1 MENMKRELSLVNIVT
16 IIRKKILIALV
27 IAIMATCLV
36 GVASYQFMAPKYD
49 ASVQLLINPKLTD
62 EETRNYRSSDSNTQL
77 VNTYNVILQSKVILD
92 DVIERL
98 DLSTSVSGLRQVIS
112 VQNEKESKV
121 ISIHV
126 EQEDPKMARAI
137 AETLALSMEKEVPKL
152 MNIDN
157 VNILSDAELSGNL
170 TMSQIRIYMIL
181 AFVMVLTLSLAS
193 LVIRES
199 LKSTFKT
206 IKDFEDVTKLP
217 VIVTIPE
224 I

>member
-1 MENMKRELSLVNIVT
+1 MKREISLVSIFN
-16 IIRKKILIALV
+16 IIRKKILIALI

-36 GVASYQFMAPKYD
+36 GVASFLFMAPKYD
-49 ASVQLLINPKLTD
+49 ASVQLLINPK
-62 EETRNYRSSDSNTQL
+62 ETGDRTSNYQSTDSNAQL
-77 VNTYNVILQSKVILD
+77 VKTYNVILQSKVILD
-92 DVIERL
+92 DVIKRL
-98 DLSTSVSGLRQVIS
+98 DLSTSVPELRKIIG

-126 EQEDPKMARAI
+126 ELEDPKMAKKI
-137 AETLALSMEKEVPKL
+137 AETLAFSMEKEVPKL

-170 TMSQIRIYMIL
+170 TTSQIRIYMIL
-181 AFVMVLTLSLAS
+181 AFVMVLALSLA
-193 LVIRES
+193 VFVTQES

-206 IKDFEDVTKLP
+206 VKDFEDVTNLP

>member
-1 MENMKRELSLVNIVT
+1 
-16 IIRKKILIALV
+16 
-27 IAIMATCLV
+27 
-36 GVASYQFMAPKYD
+36 MAPKYD

>member
-1 MENMKRELSLVNIVT
+1 MKREISLVSIFN
-16 IIRKKILIALV
+16 IIRKKILIALI

-36 GVASYQFMAPKYD
+36 GVASFLFMAPKYD
-49 ASVQLLINPKLTD
+49 ASVQLLINPK
-62 EETRNYRSSDSNTQL
+62 ETGDRTSNYQSADSNAQL
-77 VNTYNVILQSKVILD
+77 VKTYNVILQSKVILD
-92 DVIERL
+92 DVIKRL
-98 DLSTSVSGLRQVIS
+98 DLSTSVPELRKIIG

-126 EQEDPKMARAI
+126 ELEDPKMAKKI
-137 AETLALSMEKEVPKL
+137 AETLAFSMEKEVPKL

-170 TMSQIRIYMIL
+170 TTSQIRIYMIL
-181 AFVMVLTLSLAS
+181 AFVMVLALSLA
-193 LVIRES
+193 VFVTQES

-206 IKDFEDVTKLP
+206 VKDFEDVTNLP

>member
-1 MENMKRELSLVNIVT
+1 MKREISLVSIFN
-16 IIRKKILIALV
+16 IIRKKIWIALI

-36 GVASYQFMAPKYD
+36 GVASFLFMAPKYD
-49 ASVQLLINPKLTD
+49 ASVQLLINPK
-62 EETRNYRSSDSNTQL
+62 ETGDRTSNYQSTDSNAQL
-77 VNTYNVILQSKVILD
+77 VKTYNVILQSKVILD
-92 DVIERL
+92 DVIKRL
-98 DLSTSVSGLRQVIS
+98 DLSTSVPELRKIIG

-126 EQEDPKMARAI
+126 ELEDPKMAKKI
-137 AETLALSMEKEVPKL
+137 AETLAFSMEKEVPKL

-170 TMSQIRIYMIL
+170 TTSQIRIYMIL
-181 AFVMVLTLSLAS
+181 AFVMVLALSLA
-193 LVIRES
+193 VFVTQES

-206 IKDFEDVTKLP
+206 VKDFEDVTNLP

>member
-1 MENMKRELSLVNIVT
+1 MKRELSLISIVA
-16 IIRKKILIALV
+16 IMRKKIMISLI
-27 IAIMATCLV
+27 IAILATCLV

-49 ASVQLLINPKLTD
+49 ASIQLLINPKVTN
-62 EETRNYRSSDSNTQL
+62 EQAGTYRSTDSNTQL
-77 VNTYNVILQSKVILD
+77 VNTYNVILRSKVILA

-98 DLSTSVSGLRQVIS
+98 DLPTSVSGLREVIS

-126 EQEDPKMARAI
+126 EQENPEMAKKI

-170 TMSQIRIYMIL
+170 TTSQIRIYMIL
-181 AFVMVLTLSLAS
+181 AFVMALFVSLACF
-193 LVIRES
+193 VIRES
-199 LKSTFKT
+199 LKNTFKAV
-206 IKDFEDVTKLP
+206 KDFEDITSLP

>member
-1 MENMKRELSLVNIVT
+1 MKRELSLVNIVT

>member
-1 MENMKRELSLVNIVT
+1 MKREISLVSIFN
-16 IIRKKILIALV
+16 IIRKKILIALI

-36 GVASYQFMAPKYD
+36 GVASFLFMAPKYD
-49 ASVQLLINPKLTD
+49 ASVQLLINPK
-62 EETRNYRSSDSNTQL
+62 ETGDRTSNYQSTDSNAQL
-77 VNTYNVILQSKVILD
+77 VKTYNVILQSKVILD
-92 DVIERL
+92 DVIKRL
-98 DLSTSVSGLRQVIS
+98 DLSTSVPELRKIIG

-126 EQEDPKMARAI
+126 ELEDPKMAKKI
-137 AETLALSMEKEVPKL
+137 AETLAFSMEKEVPKL

-170 TMSQIRIYMIL
+170 TTSQIRIYMIL
-181 AFVMVLTLSLAS
+181 AFVMVLALSLAVF
-193 LVIRES
+193 VIQES

-206 IKDFEDVTKLP
+206 VKDFEDVTNLP

>member
-1 MENMKRELSLVNIVT
+1 MKREVSLVNIVN
-16 IIRKKILIALV
+16 IIRKKAIIALV
-27 IAIMATCLV
+27 VAIMVTCLV

-49 ASVQLLINPKLTD
+49 ASVQLLINPK
-62 EETRNYRSSDSNTQL
+62 ETEGQTGNYRSSDSNTQL
-77 VNTYNVILQSKVILD
+77 VNTYNVILRSKVILA

-98 DLSTSVSGLRQVIS
+98 DLQTSVGGLREMIS

-126 EQEDPKMARAI
+126 EQEDPEMARAI

-170 TMSQIRIYMIL
+170 TTSQIRIYMIL
-181 AFVMVLTLSLAS
+181 AFVMALTLSLAGF
-193 LVIRES
+193 VIRES
-199 LKSTFKT
+199 LKNTFKT
-206 IKDFEDVTKLP
+206 VKDFEDVTSLP
-217 VIVTIPE
+217 IIVTIPE

>member
-1 MENMKRELSLVNIVT
+1 MKRELSLVNIVA
-16 IIRKKILIALV
+16 IMRKKIMISLI
-27 IAIMATCLV
+27 IAILATCLV

-49 ASVQLLINPKLTD
+49 ASIQLLINPKVTN
-62 EETRNYRSSDSNTQL
+62 EQTGTYRSTDSNTQL
-77 VNTYNVILQSKVILD
+77 VNTYNVILRSKVILA

-98 DLSTSVSGLRQVIS
+98 DLPTSVSGLREVIS

-126 EQEDPKMARAI
+126 EQENPEMAKKI

-170 TMSQIRIYMIL
+170 TTSQIRIYMIL
-181 AFVMVLTLSLAS
+181 AFVMALFVSLACF
-193 LVIRES
+193 VIRES
-199 LKSTFKT
+199 LKNTFKT
-206 IKDFEDVTKLP
+206 VKDFEDITSLP